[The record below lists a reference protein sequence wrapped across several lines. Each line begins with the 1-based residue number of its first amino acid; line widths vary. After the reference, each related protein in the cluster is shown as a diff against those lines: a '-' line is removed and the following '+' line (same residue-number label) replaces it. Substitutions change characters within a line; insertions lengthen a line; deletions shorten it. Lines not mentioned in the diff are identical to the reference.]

1 MPMNMSG
8 KRFGNLIGSLIAI
21 YSLIKCGNDVEK
33 SLDYALDYL
42 KHVPAG
48 EEAEDPIYQLAMFRK
63 ILNDLQESIN
73 SYYDLN
79 SH

>member
-1 MPMNMSG
+1 MSINMSS
-8 KRFGNLIGSLIAI
+8 KRFGNLIGSLIAV
-21 YSLIKCGNDVEK
+21 YSLIKCENDIEK

-42 KHVPAG
+42 KLVPGG
-48 EEAEDPIYQLAMFRK
+48 EEAEDPVYQLAMFRK